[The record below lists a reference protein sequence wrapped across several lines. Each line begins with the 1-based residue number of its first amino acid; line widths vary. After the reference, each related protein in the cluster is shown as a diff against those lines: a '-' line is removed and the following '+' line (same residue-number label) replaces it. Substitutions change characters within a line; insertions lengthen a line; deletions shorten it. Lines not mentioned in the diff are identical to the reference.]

1 MKPLLQKVMVVPLL
15 RSLLLGLGMAQVLI
29 SPLQADEIVN
39 IDNVKDC
46 RRIGGD
52 TERLSCYDTVIN
64 GGVFNEQK
72 LRQVQVEEFGS
83 ETMPKAPASAPT
95 PAPAPAP
102 TSAPTPAPAPA
113 PTSAP
118 TPAPAPAPASA
129 PTSAPAPAVATGS
142 AVVTAPEAKPA
153 AVPEQKTPPV
163 AGKVVSENR
172 LDVTI
177 VRFQKGNFGIHFFQT
192 SDGQVWK
199 QQNARSWNLKA
210 PFEAKIKKGAMGSFF
225 LVTEGGKSTR
235 VKRVK

>member
-1 MKPLLQKVMVVPLL
+1 MKSLLQKAMVVPFLK
-15 RSLLLGLGMAQVLI
+15 SLLLGLGMALALI
-29 SPLQADEIVN
+29 TPLQADEVVN

-46 RRIGGD
+46 RVIIGD
-52 TERLSCYDTVIN
+52 AERLSCYDTVN
-64 GGVFNEQK
+64 DGGVFNEQK

-83 ETMPKAPASAPT
+83 ETMPKAPTPASAP
-95 PAPAPAP
+95 
-102 TSAPTPAPAPA
+102 
-113 PTSAP
+113 
-118 TPAPAPAPASA
+118 A

-199 QQNARSWNLKA
+199 QQNARPWNLKA
-210 PFEAKIKKGAMGSFF
+210 PFEARINKGVMGSFF

-235 VKRVK
+235 IKRVK

>member
-1 MKPLLQKVMVVPLL
+1 MKSLLQKAMIMPFLG
-15 RSLLLGLGMAQVLI
+15 SLFLGLGMSQMLI
-29 SPLQADEIVN
+29 SSLQADEIMN
-39 IDNVKDC
+39 IDNVEDC

-64 GGVFNEQK
+64 GGIFNEQK

-83 ETMPKAPASAPT
+83 ETMPKAPAPASAP
-95 PAPAPAP
+95 
-102 TSAPTPAPAPA
+102 
-113 PTSAP
+113 
-118 TPAPAPAPASA
+118 A

-153 AVPEQKTPPV
+153 AAPEPESPPV
-163 AGKVVSENR
+163 AEIGVSENK

-210 PFEAKIKKGAMGSFF
+210 PFDAKIKKGAMNSFF